1 MLLYWKPKGHLRG
14 ELFTENTCWNC
25 KYNTLKLKVLVPHNQ
40 TIREYVHQS
49 GKMQSDIV
57 AIVKDEQG
65 QYTVWFR
72 LADAIKLTTF
82 KMLHEC
88 KLKVDEPEKKVLC
101 NCYAQKEETN
111 HISNIIYSKV
121 PLPAEAELMH

>member
-1 MLLYWKPKGHLRG
+1 M
-14 ELFTENTCWNC
+14 
-25 KYNTLKLKVLVPHNQ
+25 KLKVLVPHNH
-40 TIREYVHQS
+40 TIREYVLQS
-49 GKMQSDIV
+49 GNIQSDIV
-57 AIVKDEQG
+57 AIVKEEQG

-72 LADAIKLTTF
+72 LADAIKLMTF
-82 KMLHEC
+82 KMLHVC

-101 NCYAQKEETN
+101 NCHAHKAETN